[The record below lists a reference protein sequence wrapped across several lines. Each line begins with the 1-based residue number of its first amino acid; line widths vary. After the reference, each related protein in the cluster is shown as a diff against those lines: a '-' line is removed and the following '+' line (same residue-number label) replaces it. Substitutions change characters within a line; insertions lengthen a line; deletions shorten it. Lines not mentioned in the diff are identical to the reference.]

1 MNEFNI
7 TVDTLNKKND
17 CFVRYLFSNL
27 GNEKIVLNFV
37 NAVMANLN
45 FKTFETLEILNP
57 FNLQKYLNSKESV
70 VDIKCTSD
78 TGEVVIIEIQLQGN
92 ETFIKRTLFYWAS
105 NYSLNLNKGD
115 DYNKLLPVISI
126 NILDFVLFDGIEDC
140 YSCYILKELKHNKIL
155 TDHCQFHFLELP
167 KFNYDKQLNK
177 DLNSWYKFFI
187 GGERMSNL
195 IKENTIFD
203 EVDKKCKSFISE
215 NPLLDVYKIK
225 EAEEYFQRETLHRE
239 WEKGIEQGIEKGIEK
254 GREEG
259 REEGKKYSTLII
271 AKAMKDKGMDT
282 KTIAELTGLNEEEI
296 NNL

>member
-37 NAVMANLN
+37 NAVMDNLN

-70 VDIKCTSD
+70 VDIKCTAD

-126 NILDFVLFDGIEDC
+126 NILDFILFDGIEDC

-167 KFNYDKQLNK
+167 KFNHNKKLNK

-215 NPLLDVYKIK
+215 NPFKIK
-225 EAEEYFQRETLHRE
+225 EAEEYFQKETLHKE
-239 WEKGIEQGIEKGIEK
+239 LEK
-254 GREEG
+254 
-259 REEGKKYSTLII
+259 GKKYSTLII
-271 AKAMKDKGMDT
+271 AKAMKEDGTDFKLIS
-282 KTIAELTGLNEEEI
+282 KYTGLSIEEI
-296 NNL
+296 EKL

>member
-282 KTIAELTGLNEEEI
+282 NTIMELTGLNEEEI
-296 NNL
+296 KKL

>member
-1 MNEFNI
+1 M
-7 TVDTLNKKND
+7 
-17 CFVRYLFSNL
+17 
-27 GNEKIVLNFV
+27 
-37 NAVMANLN
+37 
-45 FKTFETLEILNP
+45 
-57 FNLQKYLNSKESV
+57 QKYLNSKESV
-70 VDIKCTSD
+70 VDIKCTTD

-225 EAEEYFQRETLHRE
+225 EAEEYFQKETLHKE
-239 WEKGIEQGIEKGIEK
+239 LEKGIEKGIEQ
-254 GREEG
+254 
-259 REEGKKYSTLII
+259 GKKYSTLII
-271 AKAMKDKGMDT
+271 AKSMKEDGTDFKLISKYT
-282 KTIAELTGLNEEEI
+282 RLSIEEI
-296 NNL
+296 EKL